1 MIKKFLTLATIVAI
15 PLAGGVSAQRHV
27 VSAKSILQEP
37 DPMIRMKKVN
47 RLLSTKSVLSLNE
60 QLLLL
65 GSTKNLGREGD
76 TISEVV
82 LDSLQRELP
91 VEYEFTSYEAFIH
104 DEQLQLK
111 VKSLYRAYLD
121 GAKQLK
127 YSKRDKM
134 YFSGD
139 LNPALI
145 DKHLKWYLDLVSKR
159 R

>member
-1 MIKKFLTLATIVAI
+1 MIMKFLTLAAVFVVPCTGA
-15 PLAGGVSAQRHV
+15 VSVQKHI

-37 DPMIRMKKVN
+37 DPMVRMKMVN
-47 RLLSTKSVLSLNE
+47 KLLSTKSVLSLNE

-65 GSTKNLGREGD
+65 GSTKNIGREGD

-82 LDSLQRELP
+82 LDNLQRELP
-91 VEYEFTSYEAFIH
+91 IEYEFTSYAAFIH
-104 DEQLQLK
+104 DEQFQLK

-121 GAKQLK
+121 STKQLK
-127 YSKRDKM
+127 YSKQNKM
-134 YFSGD
+134 YFSGEP
-139 LNPALI
+139 NPALI